1 MKRGRLSLAPGFSR
15 VKPVV
20 TRTKPVSTGY
30 PAPEAVKTAFR
41 RFSTIITGLKPGANE
56 NFPPLFRN

>member
-20 TRTKPVSTGY
+20 TRTKPVSTVTC
-30 PAPEAVKTAFR
+30 AEAVKTAFR